1 MADAIVKHTLQKLQL
16 KSNIDGQTLD
26 AKDEDLHF
34 VEWFEESIKDFKLKE
49 AYSRRPNQP

>member
-34 VEWFEESIKDFKLKE
+34 VEWFEESTKEFKLKE
-49 AYSRRPNQP
+49 TYSRRPNQT